1 MRAAIGLGCGCALL
15 VLFFGVGEAQA
26 QDPLALS
33 DGSTQVS
40 DIAFKFVTT
49 QTFDEERLRQQM
61 ATQRPTFMDRLK
73 DALPLFSGRNYP
85 FDPVELQRDVVR
97 LRQFYARNGF
107 PDASVDYPASQLNA
121 SDNKIRI
128 IFSIDEGTP
137 VTIRDMTFNVDAT
150 LPDDLSERWERLR
163 DGLESAEGERFT
175 DFERLSIENE
185 LVGLLQ
191 NRGFAFAEISTDVDV
206 DEEAFTADLVFN
218 VSPGPYGTF
227 GEILIE
233 GNESVSRRT
242 VLRELPFEVG
252 DEFSRQRLIT
262 GQQQIFGLNLF
273 RLALADVP
281 EQEPDSSVTVRYR
294 LRESK
299 LRYVSA
305 ETGFARESGLTLGSE
320 FRHRNFM
327 GNAREF
333 RVGAS
338 SRTGFLASTGTGRKP
353 VRSFSTNVSL
363 RQPWLGS
370 TRLSGSLSPF
380 YSWLDEPN
388 LDTRFYEFG
397 LTSSIVLEILPF
409 RNLTAQHTFSRAV
422 PLTST
427 GLGNR
432 FGVYNRSIL
441 STAMGMGWLNDFLL
455 PRRGWFV
462 RPAFELGGFVG
473 GSAVQY
479 AKASVNATA
488 YVPISRR
495 TTVILSMTTGLLAP
509 FKDSKDQLDPQNEFR
524 FDAIRFYAGGASDV
538 RGWGLNA
545 LGPQVALADTVEVD
559 SDGDAHAENA
569 RFEAIG
575 GRAKVTFSSELRFPL
590 FGLSDSWRG
599 AVFLDGG
606 AISSER
612 VLGAGG
618 AQVFTSEGVAE
629 FRDRP
634 FVSGG
639 DFRFGAGTG
648 IRYRTPVGM
657 LRLDLAFKLNPTDA
671 DLQRPE
677 DIVLFEQGFRTDP
690 PRERFLRRLNFHVSI
705 DRAF

>member
-1 MRAAIGLGCGCALL
+1 MRRTWGWIGCAVL
-15 VLFFGVGEAQA
+15 VLCLGVQEAQA
-26 QDPLALS
+26 QDALALS
-33 DGSTQVS
+33 DGSTRVS
-40 DIAFKFVTT
+40 DIAFKFTTT
-49 QTFDEERLRQQM
+49 QTFDAERLQQQM
-61 ATQRPTFMDRLK
+61 ATQRPTFMDHLK
-73 DALPLFSGRNYP
+73 DALPLFSGREYP

-107 PDASVDYPASQLNA
+107 PDASVDYPASQYNA
-121 SDNKIRI
+121 SSNRIRI
-128 IFSIDEGTP
+128 IFTINEGTP
-137 VTIRDMTFNVDAT
+137 VTIRDMTFNLLST
-150 LPDDLSERWERLR
+150 LPPDVTERWDRLR
-163 DGLESAEGERFT
+163 DELEAAEGRRFT

-191 NRGFAFAEISTDVDV
+191 NRGFAFAEVFTDVDV

-218 VSPGPYGTF
+218 VSPGPYGTV
-227 GEILIE
+227 GEIVIE
-233 GNESVSRRT
+233 GNESVSRQT
-242 VLRELPFEVG
+242 VLRELTFKVG

-281 EQEPDSSVTVRYR
+281 DQEPDSSVTVRYR

-305 ETGFARESGLTLGSE
+305 QTGFARESGVTLETE
-320 FRHRNFM
+320 FRHRNFL
-327 GNAREF
+327 GNARQF
-333 RVGAS
+333 SAGAS
-338 SRTGFLASTGTGRKP
+338 SRTGFLSATGTGRKP
-353 VRSFSTNVSL
+353 VRSVSTNISL
-363 RQPWLGS
+363 RQPWLGW
-370 TRLSGSLSPF
+370 TRLSGALSPF

-397 LTSSIVLEILPF
+397 LTSSLVLEILPF
-409 RNLTAQHTFSRAV
+409 RNVTAQHTFSRAV

-427 GLGNR
+427 GLGDR
-432 FGVYNRSIL
+432 FGVFNRSIL
-441 STAMGMGWLNDFLL
+441 SVGMGVGWLNDFLV

-462 RPAFELGGFVG
+462 RPSVELGGLLG

-479 AKASVNATA
+479 AKASMDASA
-488 YVPISRR
+488 YVPITRR
-495 TTVILSMTTGLLAP
+495 TTVILSLTTGLLAP
-509 FKDSKDQLDPQNEFR
+509 FKESKDQLDPQNEFR

-538 RGWGLNA
+538 RGWALNA
-545 LGPQVALADTVEVD
+545 LGPQVAVADTVIVN
-559 SDGDAHAENA
+559 SDGTPHAENA

-575 GRAKVTFSSELRFPL
+575 GRAKVSFRSELRFPV
-590 FGLSDSWRG
+590 FGMSDSWRG

-629 FRDRP
+629 FQDRR

-657 LRLDLAFKLNPTDA
+657 LRLDLAYKLNPVDA

-677 DIVLFEQGFRTDP
+677 DMVLFEQGFRTDP
-690 PRERFLRRLNFHVSI
+690 PSERFLRRLNVHVSI